1 MNKFFNYILC
11 SALAISLFSC
21 NNESEDDLLESKVY
35 FESTKIKI
43 DATDEGLTYDLQS
56 RLSTQS
62 SSDVTVNYVVGDA
75 NDVEAFNKLNIT
87 EYVALDASF
96 VKLSA
101 SSVTI
106 TAGNVYSSPIKVS
119 VDASAN
125 IEEGKTYVIPIKIQS
140 SSLPTI
146 NRSDIA
152 YLLISKPVQITT
164 VGNFGASY
172 RGSYIKIPV
181 SATVPFT
188 SLTYEALI
196 NIETLGSNNTI
207 MGTEGILILRIGDPA
222 LPDGH
227 NDWLQ
232 IAGNK
237 QFHSTK
243 AFVTNQWYH
252 VAFTYDQPSGKA
264 ILYING
270 EKVSESSWD
279 TPSFNLANGGCY
291 VGKVKDFMWGERPF
305 YGCMSEV
312 RLWNVARTA
321 DQIKNN
327 MLSVDP
333 KSEGLAAYYKLN
345 GKDLMVKNG
354 TSHIKDASGH
364 GMDGETDLK
373 FKDLDKPVEIK

>member
-11 SALAISLFSC
+11 SVLATSLFSC
-21 NNESEDDLLESKVY
+21 DNESEDDLLESKVY

-62 SSDVTVNYVVGDA
+62 SSDVTVNYAVGDV

-87 EYVALDASF
+87 EYVALDASL

-106 TAGNVYSSPIKVS
+106 TAGNIYSSPIKVS

-125 IEEGKTYVIPIKIQS
+125 IEDGKTYVLPIKIQTAS
-140 SSLPTI
+140 ISTI
-146 NRSDIA
+146 NSSDIA
-152 YLLISKPVQITT
+152 YLLISKPIRITT
-164 VGNFGASY
+164 AGNFAS
-172 RGSYIKIPV
+172 SYIKIPV
-181 SATVPFT
+181 SSSEPFT

-196 NIETLGSNNTI
+196 NIDHFELGNGNHTI
-207 MGTEGILILRIGDPA
+207 MGTEGVLILRIGDPA

-227 NDWLQ
+227 YDWLQ
-232 IAGNK
+232 IAGTK

-243 AFVTNQWYH
+243 AFVPKQWYH

-364 GMDGETDLK
+364 GMDGETNLR
-373 FKDLDKPVEIK
+373 FKELDKPVEIK